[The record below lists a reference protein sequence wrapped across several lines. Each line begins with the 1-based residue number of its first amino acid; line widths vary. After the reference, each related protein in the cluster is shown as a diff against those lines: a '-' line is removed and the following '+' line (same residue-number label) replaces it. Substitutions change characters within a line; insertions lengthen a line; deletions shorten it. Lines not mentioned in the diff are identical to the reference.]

1 MEPKNDKAEPKPEV
15 EVEMTIKF
23 KPGDRIELKLSANTA
38 PTSEA
43 KVEPPMHE
51 AELKPKLEAKAP
63 DAKASEA
70 KAPDAK
76 APEAKAPN
84 AKASEANAPEAKP
97 DEKDNLKSMP
107 LSEVEKKLESS
118 PDGLTQSEAE
128 KRLRQHGPNEIEDKK
143 TNLLPTVDN
152 SQSHTR
158 RPVFISRK

>member
-23 KPGDRIELKLSANTA
+23 KPGDRSELKLSANTA

-63 DAKASEA
+63 DAKA
-70 KAPDAK
+70 PDAK
-76 APEAKAPN
+76 APEAK
-84 AKASEANAPEAKP
+84 P
-97 DEKDNLKSMP
+97 DDNDNLKSMP

-118 PDGLTQSEAE
+118 PDGLTQTEAE
-128 KRLRQHGPNEIEDKK
+128 KRLTQYGPNEIEDKK